1 MAAKLSF
8 HCHYIPPIEE
18 AFNSLQK
25 FLQEDFPKLIRDI
38 NISSSVALT
47 ESEHEILSA
56 NPTDKT
62 CGSFSVL
69 PVSIKLFLPFIN

>member
-25 FLQEDFPKLIRDI
+25 FLQEDFPKLIKDI
-38 NISSSVALT
+38 NISSSLAVT
-47 ESEHEILSA
+47 ESESETL
-56 NPTDKT
+56 TDLVTNKT

-69 PVSIKLFLPFIN
+69 PVSITKILFC

>member
-1 MAAKLSF
+1 LAAKLGL
-8 HCHYIPPIEE
+8 HCPYIPPIEE

-47 ESEHEILSA
+47 ESDFEKCTFGETKNGADGNFSA
-56 NPTDKT
+56 
-62 CGSFSVL
+62 L
-69 PVSIKLFLPFIN
+69 PVSIKKAEHM